1 MEQNVFQ
8 IAKANFWLTGEKFI
22 SVTHSAVTYCPEKFF
37 RFKCFKQMTLA
48 SDLFIQTLIPQK

>member
-37 RFKCFKQMTLA
+37 RFKCFK
-48 SDLFIQTLIPQK
+48 